1 MNQSAYSA
9 LAEWEER
16 VCRLC
21 QSLSVSATAAGN
33 SCYYCTG
40 YSGGDHAWNIVK
52 LDDGYYNV
60 DVTWDDAAA
69 IRYDYFNKTD
79 ADFASTHVRQNLSVY
94 LPACNGT
101 RLQTGKIPQGQRV
114 PVSRLKQAEPHRIR
128 TQGTTPSG
136 GQTDG
141 SVTDPGQQGDG
152 TQEPEQPGSSLSD
165 YINPDP
171 QEPLRYPSGNTAGS
185 AGNTTLPLRRSPEP
199 MR

>member
-1 MNQSAYSA
+1 M
-9 LAEWEER
+9 
-16 VCRLC
+16 
-21 QSLSVSATAAGN
+21 
-33 SCYYCTG
+33 
-40 YSGGDHAWNIVK
+40 
-52 LDDGYYNV
+52 

-101 RLQTGKIPQGQRV
+101 AYRQENTTGAAGTGQ
-114 PVSRLKQAEPHRIR
+114 PSEAGGATPDPDA
-128 TQGTTPSG
+128 GTTPSG

-152 TQEPEQPGSSLSD
+152 TQEPEQPAALSV
-165 YINPDP
+165 IISIRILRSRCVIPPAIP
-171 QEPLRYPSGNTAGS
+171 QALQAILQ
-185 AGNTTLPLRRSPEP
+185 LPLRRSPEP